1 MFSLE
6 KESKMAKFY
15 SRSNYP
21 ATIPCP
27 ECSENV
33 PTFTLKINKETG
45 KKELKKTGETNLY
58 QKIQAAKEETL
69 IYNIIK
75 RFENGDIEAL
85 NKTHGTYGDFSNMP
99 KTLAEA
105 QQSLIDA
112 ENTFNSLP
120 LDVRRQFN
128 MSSSEFVA
136 SLTNGKFEAVMAKIQ
151 GDKPKVQETQQT
163 TQQVTQA
170 QPAQQNQQM
179 GGIKY
184 E

>member
-1 MFSLE
+1 ME
-6 KESKMAKFY
+6 FY
-15 SRSNYP
+15 SRAKRP

-27 ECSENV
+27 KCEENV

-58 QKIQAAKEETL
+58 KKIQASKEETL

-75 RFENGDIEAL
+75 RFESGDIEVL
-85 NKTHGTYGDFSNMP
+85 NKTQGTYGNFTNMP

-120 LDVRRQFN
+120 LDIRRQFN
-128 MSSSEFVA
+128 MSSSEFIA
-136 SLTNGKFEAVMAKIQ
+136 GLTNGKFETIMAKIQ
-151 GDKPKVQETQQT
+151 GDKPKMQEVQVQQPQENQQT
-163 TQQVTQA
+163 
-170 QPAQQNQQM
+170 